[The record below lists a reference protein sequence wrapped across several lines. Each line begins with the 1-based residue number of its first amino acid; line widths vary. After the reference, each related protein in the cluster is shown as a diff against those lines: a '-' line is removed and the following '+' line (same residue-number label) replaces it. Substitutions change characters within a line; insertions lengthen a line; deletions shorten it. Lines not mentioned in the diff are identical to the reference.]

1 VTDTSQARQYELR
14 STDTWRDPWN
24 DYRSLRDHDPV
35 HRVSHDEYGDFWVLS
50 RFDDVFNAARDTV
63 TFSSADG
70 LTPMPGSADMFS
82 DDARPIVMMD
92 PPNHTAMRRLVSKA
106 MTPRRVESID
116 GIVRE
121 FVDARLDMIGG
132 ECDIVDV
139 LFKPLPSFVVAHY
152 LGVPEEDRERF
163 DGWTNS
169 IVAATASSNFEDA
182 TEAFMSLFAFGDELI
197 ARRQVEPGD
206 DLMSSLVE
214 VGPEV
219 ASAGWIV
226 GFVFTMVTGGNDT
239 TTGLLSGAAELMTKH
254 RDHRQ
259 LLLDDLSRVT
269 PSIEEFLRLT
279 SPVQNLAR
287 TTTCDVEI
295 HDTVIPEGKKVMLLY
310 GSANRDEREFGDDA
324 GELNVQREIDKM
336 VSHGYGAHHCLG
348 AAAAR
353 LQTSV
358 ALERIL
364 ARFPDFSV
372 DHEAGKF
379 AAGSFVRRYESLP
392 FSTTS

>member
-1 VTDTSQARQYELR
+1 VTDTSQAKPYELR
-14 STDTWRDPWN
+14 SADSWRDPWD

-35 HRVSHDEYGDFWVLS
+35 QQVSHAEYGDFWVLS
-50 RFDDVFNAARDTV
+50 RFDDVFNAARDTA

-106 MTPRRVESID
+106 MTPRRVEAID

-121 FVDARLDMIGG
+121 FVDARLDMIDS

-169 IVAATASSNFEDA
+169 IVAATSSSNFEDA
-182 TEAFMSLFAFGDELI
+182 TDAFMSLFAFGDELI

-206 DLMSSLVE
+206 DLVSSLVE

-254 RDHRQ
+254 RDQRQ

-287 TTTCDVEI
+287 TTTRDVEI

-324 GELNVQREIDKM
+324 SELNVQREIDKM
-336 VSHGYGAHHCLG
+336 VSLGYGAHHCLG

-353 LQTSV
+353 LQTSI
-358 ALERIL
+358 ALECLL

-372 DHEAGKF
+372 DHEAGQF